1 MRAHT
6 DRPAPTKE
14 AQMGLWNTHMC
25 SCATCL
31 SLSRSVEDWI
41 WDPQTQRV
49 LNKLK
54 ERLPD
59 IEVAKAQDM

>member
-1 MRAHT
+1 MRY
-6 DRPAPTKE
+6 
-14 AQMGLWNTHMC
+14 THVLMC
-25 SCATCL
+25 HCL